1 MRPHAGILPTDH
13 DHGPLVLREED
24 AEHVDT
30 LVGLVVRR
38 RCPMA
43 AHSEGRQLTTAC
55 SRRPLT
61 RPRLMPSVIQT
72 ENLILWVS
80 RSARWW
86 LSSR

>member
-1 MRPHAGILPTDH
+1 MRPHARILPTDP

-43 AHSEGRQLTTAC
+43 AHSEGRQLTKNELRLFAAR
-55 SRRPLT
+55 SRGKGPC
-61 RPRLMPSVIQT
+61 
-72 ENLILWVS
+72 
-80 RSARWW
+80 
-86 LSSR
+86 